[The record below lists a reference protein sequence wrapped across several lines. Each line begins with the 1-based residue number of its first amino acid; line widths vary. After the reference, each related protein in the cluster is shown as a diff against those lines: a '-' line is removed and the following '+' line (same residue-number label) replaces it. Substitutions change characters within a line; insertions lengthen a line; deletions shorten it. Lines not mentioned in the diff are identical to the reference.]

1 MFFGIVRLVKLDA
14 IIDDVLN
21 NLKNEKY
28 EYKEELINNITEKKK
43 LLKKLL
49 DNYNDV
55 KETYLQFDKL
65 YRDLFNFYLI
75 RYVSEGSTNERTRF
89 TAIMN
94 NIQTLL
100 SDKFSD
106 FRHSYF
112 TIRNSFFEANK

>member
-1 MFFGIVRLVKLDA
+1 M
-14 IIDDVLN
+14 
-21 NLKNEKY
+21 
-28 EYKEELINNITEKKK
+28 INNITEKKK

-75 RYVSEGSTNERTRF
+75 RYVAEGLTNEQTRF

-106 FRHSYF
+106 FCHSYF
-112 TIRNSFFEANK
+112 TIRNSFFEANKYIIKVRKLFNF